1 LDTIE
6 GGVEQDLM
14 DGQGMG
20 RAGVGMNTNEGATIA
35 LNRPMTNLRVSA
47 IPPRRTQQRTINY
60 LTRNQRRGGNTMSA
74 ISIGIVQ
81 ARSALERV
89 VAIEDVG
96 KAIVR
101 WGVVIIL
108 AWIGGMKFTAYEA
121 MGIQPL
127 VAHSPLLSWMYGF
140 LSVRSFSTMLG
151 FLEIGTAVLIALRS
165 VSPKASA
172 IGSLLA
178 IGLFGTTLSMLVS
191 TPGWEPSLGFPALS
205 AMPGQFLLKDIV
217 YLGASIWIL
226 GESLKALEV

>member
-1 LDTIE
+1 
-6 GGVEQDLM
+6 M
-14 DGQGMG
+14 
-20 RAGVGMNTNEGATIA
+20 R
-35 LNRPMTNLRVSA
+35 
-47 IPPRRTQQRTINY
+47 
-60 LTRNQRRGGNTMSA
+60 A
-74 ISIGIVQ
+74 ISKGIMQ
-81 ARSALERV
+81 ARSAVERV

-127 VAHSPLLSWMYGF
+127 VAHSPLLSWMYEC

-172 IGSLLA
+172 IGGLLA
-178 IGLFGTTLSMLVS
+178 IGLFATTLSMLFS
-191 TPGWEPSLGFPALS
+191 SPGWEPSLGFPALS

-217 YLGASIWIL
+217 YLGASLWIF
-226 GESLKALEV
+226 GESLKALEL